1 MLRQRIITGLVLAPL
16 MLGGVFLLPVLQFGV
31 FIAAIATIAAW
42 EWANMAGITQP
53 AGRFLYAAIVA
64 IALLATSW
72 LINES
77 PAYQTVFLVVA
88 AGWWLL
94 ALLFVLRYPALNTV
108 WGSKGIRV
116 LIGFCVLIPMWVGF
130 MVLKQS
136 AYSSLLILFLMFLI
150 WGADTGAYFA
160 GKRWGKSKLAPQV
173 SPGKSWAGFWGGLVT
188 ALFVSLLFAYYCHNY
203 VKPLDVTS
211 LLSLLV
217 ISALTM
223 FSSVLGDLLES
234 MFKRYRGIKD
244 SSSLLPGH
252 GGVLDRIDSMTAA
265 VPVFAGLL
273 LLFQWSLA

>member
-1 MLRQRIITGLVLAPL
+1 MLKQRILTALILAPL
-16 MLGGVFLLPVLQFGV
+16 MLGGIFLLPVPQFGL
-31 FIAAIATIAAW
+31 FIAAIITIAAW

-53 AGRFLYAAIVA
+53 VGRFLYAGAVA
-64 IALLATSW
+64 IALFASAW
-72 LINES
+72 LINKQPS
-77 PAYQTVFLVVA
+77 YQIVFLAVA
-88 AGWWLL
+88 GGWWLS
-94 ALLFVLRYPALNTV
+94 ALLFVLKYPKLSSL
-108 WGSKGIRV
+108 WGARSVRI

-130 MVLKQS
+130 MVLKQT
-136 AYSSLLILFLMFLI
+136 AHSSLLILFLMFLI

-188 ALFVSLLFAYYCHNY
+188 AIFVALVFAYYSHNY
-203 VKPLDVTS
+203 IKSLDATS
-211 LLSLLV
+211 FLSLLL

-234 MFKRYRGIKD
+234 MFKRFRGIKD

>member
-1 MLRQRIITGLVLAPL
+1 MLKQRIITALILAPL
-16 MLGGVFLLPVLQFGV
+16 MLGGIFLLPVPQFGL
-31 FIAAIATIAAW
+31 FIAAIITIAAW

-53 AGRFLYAAIVA
+53 VGRFLYAGVIA
-64 IALLATSW
+64 IALFASAW
-72 LINES
+72 LINKQS
-77 PAYQTVFLVVA
+77 SYQTVFLAVA
-88 AGWWLL
+88 GGWWLC
-94 ALLFVLRYPALNTV
+94 ALLFVLKYPKLSGLWSTRSV
-108 WGSKGIRV
+108 RI

-130 MVLKQS
+130 MVLKQ
-136 AYSSLLILFLMFLI
+136 AAHSSLLILFLMFLI

-188 ALFVSLLFAYYCHNY
+188 AIFVALVFAYYSHSY
-203 VKPLDVTS
+203 IKPLDAS
-211 LLSLLV
+211 SFLSLLM

-234 MFKRYRGIKD
+234 MFKRFRGIKD